1 MSEQRASA
9 ARRLA
14 TRLFTTIV
22 GLRYIECTRDVKLYQ
37 RRLSFL
43 RQRGVHMDPRQAQ
56 GFAR

>member
-1 MSEQRASA
+1 MSEQRATA

-14 TRLFTTIV
+14 ARLFTTIV

-43 RQRGVHMDPRQAQ
+43 RRRGVHMEPRDMT